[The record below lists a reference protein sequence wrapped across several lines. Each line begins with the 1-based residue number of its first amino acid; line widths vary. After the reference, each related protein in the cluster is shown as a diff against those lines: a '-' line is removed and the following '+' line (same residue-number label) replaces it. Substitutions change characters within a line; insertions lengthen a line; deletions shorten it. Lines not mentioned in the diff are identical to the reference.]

1 MCCGCPRPE
10 AWQRQ
15 CWNWRAANFGTHAPR
30 VLPGGKALLFQA
42 IRTPPSQDNSSVDVV
57 SIADRHRKTLVRGV
71 GSARYVLS
79 GHLVYTNKSTMFAV
93 PFDLERLE
101 TRGTAVAV
109 LDDVAYDAVASEAQF
124 DVSQRGTLVYRRR
137 SGGASSS
144 ATVQWLDPTGKQVP
158 LLAKPGAYV
167 GTPRVSP
174 DGKRIAIAIKDGA
187 NQDIWVYEPQRDA
200 MTRLTFGGQ
209 FLRIRCGAAT
219 DGTLSSVRLAAAFS
233 GVALTVPASRRCSC
247 RARASSFPL
256 H

>member
-1 MCCGCPRPE
+1 VCCGCARPK
-10 AWQRQ
+10 AWRRQ
-15 CWNWRAANFGTHAPR
+15 CWNWRAANFSTQI
-30 VLPGGKALLFQA
+30 LPGGKALLFEA
-42 IRTPPSQDNSSVDVV
+42 VRAPPSQDNSSVDVV

-71 GSARYVLS
+71 GSPRYLLS

-109 LDDVAYDAVASEAQF
+109 LDDVAYDPVGSAAQF

-174 DGKRIAIAIKDGA
+174 DGTRIAIAIKDGA
-187 NQDIWVYEPQRDA
+187 NQDIWVYEPHRDA
-200 MTRLTFGGQ
+200 MTRLTFGGRV
-209 FLRIRCGAAT
+209 FCESALEPRRTVRRLRFAW
-219 DGTLSSVRLAAAFS
+219 
-233 GVALTVPASRRCSC
+233 RRPVLES
-247 RARASSFPL
+247 P
-256 H
+256 